1 MNTPHFTFKDLLKS
15 FASRKVL
22 SKAQLLQELGCST
35 MTLWRRLGE
44 VGYFTSYNYNAQY
57 YTLATIPQFDD
68 CGLWSYHD
76 IRFSKWGKL
85 PETIVTLIERSPAG
99 MTAQELA
106 DLLRVPNAKP
116 WLTPLIVKHRLWRKA
131 WGRSFVYLAIEP
143 SRQQQQLQRRMEL
156 APVRLL
162 PQPPQ
167 IVALLVEMIRHPQQT
182 PQQWA
187 RRLARSDIHLGIQE
201 INAVMDYYHLTAK
214 KGLLNS

>member
-1 MNTPHFTFKDLLKS
+1 
-15 FASRKVL
+15 
-22 SKAQLLQELGCST
+22 
-35 MTLWRRLGE
+35 
-44 VGYFTSYNYNAQY
+44 
-57 YTLATIPQFDD
+57 
-68 CGLWSYHD
+68 
-76 IRFSKWGKL
+76 
-85 PETIVTLIERSPAG
+85 
-99 MTAQELA
+99 
-106 DLLRVPNAKP
+106 
-116 WLTPLIVKHRLWRKA
+116 
-131 WGRSFVYLAIEP
+131 
-143 SRQQQQLQRRMEL
+143 MEL